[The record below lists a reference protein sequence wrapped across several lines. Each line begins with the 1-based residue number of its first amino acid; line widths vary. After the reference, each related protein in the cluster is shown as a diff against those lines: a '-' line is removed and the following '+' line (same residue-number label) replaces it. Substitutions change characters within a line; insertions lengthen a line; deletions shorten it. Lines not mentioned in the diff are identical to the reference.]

1 MHTILHTIFR
11 TSATAFVVLGLIAS
25 ATGAEKSKALPKKVK
40 AEEIER
46 LTVTIV
52 STKDHTPQKAL
63 FSCPPDALSDRPRE
77 AVPLLVQL
85 HTWSGNYKQCAA
97 GIPDIVKRGWA
108 VVAPDFR
115 GVNSRPEAC
124 ASELAIQDVLDA
136 VDYAQRHARIDATR
150 IYLLGASG
158 GGHMSLMMA
167 AKAPQLWA
175 GVSAWVPVT
184 DLVGWYA
191 KHSQQTPPTNY
202 ARMLEQVCG
211 GPCTP
216 ATEAE
221 YRARSPLFHVAAAK
235 GVTIDIN
242 AGIHDGHT
250 GSVPVDHTLRAF
262 NSLAVTNGLPE
273 KQVPDSAIESIC
285 REEKIPSLLAGDRED
300 DPERSKQ
307 VLFRRVAGPVRVTI
321 FEGGH
326 DIETEAALA
335 WLSRQRKGTPADF
348 TLSGKA
354 RSPFRSES
362 QAVPK

>member
-1 MHTILHTIFR
+1 MHTIFR
-11 TSATAFVVLGLIAS
+11 TLAAAIIGLGLIGWGMA
-25 ATGAEKSKALPKKVK
+25 AEKSKDSSKKVK

-63 FSCPPDALSDRPRE
+63 FSCPPEAQADRPNE

-85 HTWSGNYKQCAA
+85 HTWSGNYKQCAP
-97 GIPDIVKRGWA
+97 GIPSIVKRGWA

-115 GVNSRPEAC
+115 GVNCRPEAC
-124 ASELAIQDVLDA
+124 ASELAIQDILDA
-136 VDYAQRHARIDATR
+136 VDYARKHARIDPNR

-191 KHSQQTPPTNY
+191 KHSQQKPPSNY

-211 GPCTP
+211 GPCTS
-216 ATEAE
+216 ATEAD
-221 YRARSPLFHVAAAK
+221 YRARSPLFHLAAAK
-235 GVTIDIN
+235 GVTLDIN

-262 NSLAVTNGLPE
+262 NVLAVANGLPE
-273 KQVPDSAIESIC
+273 QQVPELAIESIC
-285 REEKIPSLLAGDRED
+285 REEQIPSSLAGQRED
-300 DPERSKQ
+300 DPDRSKQ
-307 VLFRRVAGPVRVTI
+307 VLFRRVAGGARVTI

-335 WLSRQRKGTPADF
+335 WLSRQRKGSPADF
-348 TLSGKA
+348 TLPAKA
-354 RSPFRSES
+354 RSPLQGES